1 MKPYEKQCALSGTD
15 TIFVRIHVCSRKVFM
30 VIFLLFHNNLSF
42 NDNSSEAVFLFLTN
56 ASSICHDA
64 TCIALNVNV

>member
-1 MKPYEKQCALSGTD
+1 MKNNVRLPARIQFLFVYMYVAEKSLG
-15 TIFVRIHVCSRKVFM
+15 
-30 VIFLLFHNNLSF
+30 IFLLFHNNLSF

>member
-1 MKPYEKQCALSGTD
+1 MKNNVRFPARIQFL
-15 TIFVRIHVCSRKVFM
+15 FVYMYVAERSFC
-30 VIFLLFHNNLSF
+30 IFLLFHNNLSF